1 MSKIANDIM
10 KDVCLLSFKDEL
22 EKISILNVSNINY
35 QTLNEEQMNQLAIK
49 IGLLPLEYR
58 NILFFRYCFN
68 ITPSET
74 DKILGIENAKGK
86 LRYTQKML
94 SSFMGLDGLWIDDS
108 SMKRACEI
116 ALVED
121 TKDYDNTQTLHK
133 LKYSKLF
140 KRKLKDINIK
150 QNPKDIF
157 ISLAK
162 RAAVILLV
170 CFLSFSSIL
179 VVNAEAR
186 EKVFDW
192 IIEVFPRFSVFTPK
206 NIYENA
212 NTVELTSLKINYIPN
227 GFEMVDI
234 HEGRSMLI
242 YEYLSDNDQE
252 LIIKLLSPNGKG
264 KSYYD
269 TENAEIEEFIF
280 KDSKAFIWHI
290 DKMTYLIWHQDG
302 IECHISGSLSK
313 EEILKVAEN
322 ISN

>member
-35 QTLNEEQMNQLAIK
+35 QTLNDEQMNQLAIK
-49 IGLLPLEYR
+49 IDLLPSEYR

-68 ITPSET
+68 NTPSET
-74 DKILGIENAKGK
+74 DKILGIDNAKGK

-94 SSFMGLDGLWIDDS
+94 SNFMGLDGLWIDDN

-121 TKDYDNTQTLHK
+121 TKDYDNTQTLHEP
-133 LKYSKLF
+133 KYSKVF
-140 KRKLKDINIK
+140 NRKLKDINIK
-150 QNPKDIF
+150 QNPKSIF
-157 ISLAK
+157 MSLAK
-162 RAAVILLV
+162 RVAVFILV
-170 CFLSFSSIL
+170 CLLSFSSIL
-179 VVNAEAR
+179 TVNAEAR
-186 EKVFDW
+186 GKLFDW
-192 IIEVFPRFSVFTPK
+192 IIEVFPKFSIFTPK
-206 NIYENA
+206 NIDEN
-212 NTVELTSLKINYIPN
+212 NNIIELTSLKINYIPN
-227 GFEMVDI
+227 GFELIDI
-234 HEGRSMLI
+234 HKGRSMLI
-242 YEYLSDNDQE
+242 YEYLYDNDQE
-252 LIIKLLSPNGKG
+252 LTIKLLSPNGKG

-280 KDSKAFIWHI
+280 KQSKAFTWQT
-290 DKMTYLIWHQDG
+290 DKMTYLIWNQDG